1 MSIPV
6 LRDTKERKPHDSFKL
21 STLIQNKN
29 KQQTKKKQQKKSVK
43 FPPNILMQQA
53 ITDGDVQEMK
63 RLITDYGK
71 EVVNAPEPTGLPPVM
86 RCIFE
91 GQMAP
96 LLLLVAA
103 GADLAAR
110 DSENWTA
117 LHVAASMDDKYAAK
131 LILNLCKTCLISV
144 RNVDGETPIDLA
156 ESNDMANLLNVAL
169 LTSADHN
176 HSLDVTPSQQIYY
189 Y

>member
-6 LRDTKERKPHDSFKL
+6 LRDTQERKPHDSL
-21 STLIQNKN
+21 DLRILTQNKN

-63 RLITDYGK
+63 QLIIDYGK

-103 GADLAAR
+103 GANMAAR

-131 LILNLCKTCLISV
+131 LILNLCKTHLISV

-169 LTSADHN
+169 LTSSYHN